1 MGTNVNMFRKMLWS
15 LQQGSLHSVK
25 PWLENNK
32 LEISWRNNV
41 VVGEQFIRT
50 LDNGIDKYR
59 IVISE
64 YIVRAWERVKK
75 YNNGIHW
82 SIKMKPA
89 DVKPDKYVI
98 FLFHFNTQKAWL
110 WIVML
115 HNSQIKRT
123 YFKEL

>member
-1 MGTNVNMFRKMLWS
+1 MVRKMLWS

-32 LEISWRNNV
+32 LEISWRNNA

-50 LDNGIDKYR
+50 LDNGIYKYR

-82 SIKMKPA
+82 SMKMKMKPA
-89 DVKPDKYVI
+89 DVKPDKYV
-98 FLFHFNTQKAWL
+98 FLFQFNTQNAWL

-115 HNSQIKRT
+115 HNSQIKIT

>member
-1 MGTNVNMFRKMLWS
+1 MVRKMLWT

-32 LEISWRNNV
+32 LEISWRNNA

-50 LDNGIDKYR
+50 LDNGIYKYR

-75 YNNGIHW
+75 YNNGIRW
-82 SIKMKPA
+82 SMKMKPA
-89 DVKPDKYVI
+89 DVKPDKYV
-98 FLFHFNTQKAWL
+98 FLFQFNTQNAWL

-115 HNSQIKRT
+115 HNSQIKIT

>member
-25 PWLENNK
+25 PWLEDNK

-75 YNNGIHW
+75 IQQWYSLINQNETCW
-82 SIKMKPA
+82 C
-89 DVKPDKYVI
+89 
-98 FLFHFNTQKAWL
+98 
-110 WIVML
+110 
-115 HNSQIKRT
+115 
-123 YFKEL
+123 